1 MSQAGVEVGVQVN
14 VCVDAAPSMDLNQAI
29 DQIRL
34 HYETMTEKNR
44 QELESWYESKVKLKP
59 QMHLFLSKFIIM
71 INYYFGGIVPCL
83 ITIKTEYLYFY
94 STTIPRK

>member
-1 MSQAGVEVGVQVN
+1 MALVSAEVGGQVN

-29 DQIRL
+29 TEIRQ

-59 QMHLFLSKFIIM
+59 QMHLYLSNLTIM
-71 INYYFGGIVPCL
+71 INYYFGGILLCL
-83 ITIKTEYLYFY
+83 LKTN
-94 STTIPRK
+94 T